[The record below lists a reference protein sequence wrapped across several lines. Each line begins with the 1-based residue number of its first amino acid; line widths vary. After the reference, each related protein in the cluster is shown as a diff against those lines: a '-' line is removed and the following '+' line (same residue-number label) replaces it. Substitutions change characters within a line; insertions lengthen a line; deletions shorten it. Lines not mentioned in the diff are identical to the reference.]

1 MSCPNRGAPGVSSK
15 DCSACGL
22 GMDYRQLKLIL
33 SSISWSDMEKA
44 FDVLLQ
50 FPVSSELGESGG
62 MADLPSAI
70 MDT

>member
-1 MSCPNRGAPGVSSK
+1 
-15 DCSACGL
+15 
-22 GMDYRQLKLIL
+22 
-33 SSISWSDMEKA
+33 MEKA